1 MPVKTRNSRRFQLP
15 RDGATTVEMA
25 LILPLF
31 FLLLFAAYEFGR
43 ANLIRHAA
51 ESAAYEAAREA
62 IVPGASNADVQAV
75 ALVVLNSVGVSQF
88 TITTVPAN
96 IQTISGEVEVNIAV
110 PLDQNLAFANF
121 LSGFVFTGHSRLSRE
136 RR

>member
-1 MPVKTRNSRRFQLP
+1 MPVKTRNSRRFRLP

>member
-1 MPVKTRNSRRFQLP
+1 
-15 RDGATTVEMA
+15 
-25 LILPLF
+25 
-31 FLLLFAAYEFGR
+31 
-43 ANLIRHAA
+43 LIRHAA

-75 ALVVLNSVGVSQF
+75 AMVVLNSVGVDQF

-96 IQTISGEVEVNIAV
+96 VQTISNEVEVNIAV